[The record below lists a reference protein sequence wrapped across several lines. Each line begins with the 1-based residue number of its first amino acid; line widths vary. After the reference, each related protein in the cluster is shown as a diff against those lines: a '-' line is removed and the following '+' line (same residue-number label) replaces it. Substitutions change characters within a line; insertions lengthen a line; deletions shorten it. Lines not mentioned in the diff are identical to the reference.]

1 MAVSEEAK
9 IHALL
14 DLITHTEI
22 GDFTLRQCD
31 AEPPTIFMALGWHA
45 TDPTKYVIGAGLEGS
60 EAMLLM
66 LERLFDGAECLDCK
80 RMMTMQ
86 DEPWEG
92 DRSMRDAGT
101 ALGFDTCDV
110 YYQPV
115 VNRFFRACDAAGR
128 AATN

>member
-1 MAVSEEAK
+1 MGDGDLTVEEVVDDHLA
-9 IHALL
+9 
-14 DLITHTEI
+14 DE
-22 GDFTLRQCD
+22 R
-31 AEPPTIFMALGWHA
+31 
-45 TDPTKYVIGAGLEGS
+45 
-60 EAMLLM
+60 